1 VDLERNAMAA
11 ELPGKF
17 RGHTID
23 TTYAKAF
30 FR

>member
-1 VDLERNAMAA
+1 VDFKRNAMGA

-17 RGHTID
+17 RGHRID

-30 FR
+30 FK

>member
-1 VDLERNAMAA
+1 MDFERNAMAT

-17 RGHTID
+17 RGHRID